1 MQITKTKWGNIDTI
15 DIFLFKFLGSSGQ
28 YIAITNYGGIV
39 HSWFC
44 LDKNGKLEDVLLGC
58 KDLEGYQNRH
68 PYFGAIIGRCANRI
82 AYGKF
87 SLDGQDYTL
96 QCNLPPHHLHGGN
109 VGFDKKIWD
118 YEIINDAHQATLI
131 LKTVS
136 QDGEEGYPGNL
147 DLCVKYTYTDE
158 NQLIIKYEATTD
170 KPTPLNLT
178 NHCYFNLSGNTNK
191 SILDHEM
198 FIQSNT
204 VTESDLFLIPTGN
217 ILDIRDTVLD
227 FSTSTNIGQRMDI
240 SHELLKHQ
248 KGYDH
253 NFILNPE
260 NQNTPVAI
268 AKEPITGRIL
278 KVYTDRPAIQL
289 YTGNW
294 LYGLDGKNGTYQDY
308 AGFCLETQCYPDAPN
323 HLHFPNSI
331 LRPGEVFISET
342 TYKVEI

>member
-1 MQITKTKWGNIDTI
+1 MLITKIKWGNIDTT
-15 DIFLFKFLGSSGQ
+15 DIFLFRFSGSSGQ
-28 YIAITNYGGIV
+28 YIEITNYGGIV
-39 HSWFC
+39 HSWVC
-44 LDKNGKLEDVLLGC
+44 KDKNGQLDDVLLGC
-58 KDLEGYQNRH
+58 KDLSGYQNKH

-109 VGFDKKIWD
+109 AGFDKKIWD
-118 YEIINDAHQATLI
+118 YEITNDDHQATLI

-136 QDGEEGYPGNL
+136 LDGEEGYPGNL
-147 DLCVKYTYTDE
+147 DLCVKYTFTDD
-158 NQLIIKYEATTD
+158 NQLIITYEATTD

-227 FSTSTNIGQRMDI
+227 FSTPTIMGNSMDI

-248 KGYDH
+248 KGFDY
-253 NFILNPE
+253 NYILQRVT
-260 NQNTPVAI
+260 QNTPVAI
-268 AKEPITGRIL
+268 VKEPTTGRIL
-278 KVYTDRPAIQL
+278 KVFTDRPAIQL

-294 LYGLDGKNGTYQDY
+294 LYGVEGKNGPYQDY
-308 AGFCLETQCYPDAPN
+308 VGFCLETQCYPDAPN
-323 HLHFPNSI
+323 HSNFPDSI
-331 LRPGEVFISET
+331 LRPGEIFTSQT
-342 TYKVEI
+342 TYQIIL